1 MNIKTARWVW
11 LVVALQ
17 AAFLLGWA
25 GFHEAVRHTAP
36 TVKLKTRPVDPRDI
50 LRGDYMILNYDI
62 SRAPKPAWWGET
74 QFKDVFVVFRDEGG
88 YAVVDKILADEPA
101 AGETRHWVR
110 ATARDNFDPFAQRNG
125 RGHVTLEFGVERF
138 FVPEGKGTPSFKTL
152 EVEASVSAT
161 HRLYIRRVLLDGK
174 AYP

>member
-25 GFHEAVRHTAP
+25 RFHEAVRHTAP

-62 SRAPKPAWWGET
+62 SRAPKPAWWKET
-74 QFKDVFVVFRDEGG
+74 DVEEVFVVFKDEGG
-88 YAVVDKILADEPA
+88 YAVVDTILASEPA
-101 AGETRHWVR
+101 AEETRHWAAAKAWDGAGDLR
-110 ATARDNFDPFAQRNG
+110 IED
-125 RGHVTLEFGVERF
+125 GVERF
-138 FVPEGKGTPSFKTL
+138 FVPEGKGTPRFKTL

-174 AYP
+174 ASP